1 MASATTIMFM
11 VCGLSFDLMTVAHA
25 NEFLKHPPQALRELV
40 SEQDIQVSLL
50 DEVEGSLGTGSA
62 TKRLSEMEA
71 ILRPIIAA
79 LPKNQHD
86 NLGHAAVRYALHRLF
101 VLRHGW
107 VITGLGADGD
117 ASNSGSPAGVLKDR
131 VPAYIEGLFEKRL
144 SGKGFGLH
152 EVAVLAATV
161 EHLIHNEA
169 VSRLGSAFNVH
180 MLPLTASINEASA
193 RDVLDTY
200 MTTFILGENLKNM
213 TLEDA
218 VSLKAE
224 MPEIFLAWHDT
235 QKFVHDVQANV
246 TKGDSNLDFASLAKV
261 AEIVGEQFGSFQ
273 DAECRELKGKLMDME
288 YRGTGRVKLSD
299 FYKPALGGAWTF
311 QESVSYLRSLG
322 LLDESD
328 PNQPSVMIANYVTS
342 KTNCIASSGFYS
354 VCCKNECE
362 GLLGHIEE
370 NIGASEAKP
379 AAIAA
384 LVAKLPSST
393 IHFVPNA
400 SGTAPSTLSTNLLQR
415 LDDIAANHAG
425 TVPLHG
431 RLFAQ
436 WMHHVYPRECPYPHI
451 SGTTESKLV
460 DEWMDQSGTEG
471 TASEEEMRQ
480 FVTQAEN
487 VSTILVQDD
496 LPVEDMMPWSPEE
509 ELVVVGPLTSEEILR
524 PAASTPAAMRSMVLL
539 TIAGSLSF
547 AMIQGLQATSELG
560 KGRALPK
567 YVI

>member
-11 VCGLSFDLMTVAHA
+11 VCGLSFDLMTVARA

-79 LPKNQHD
+79 LPKNQHG

-200 MTTFILGENLKNM
+200 MTTFILGENLKNL

-218 VSLKAE
+218 VNLKAE

-235 QKFVHDVQANV
+235 QKFVHGVQANV
-246 TKGDSNLDFASLAKV
+246 TKGQRNLDFAALAKV

-273 DAECRELKGKLMDME
+273 DTECRELKGKLMDME

-311 QESVSYLRSLG
+311 QESVGYLRSLG

-328 PNQPSVMIANYVTS
+328 PIQPSVMIANYVTS
-342 KTNCIASSGFYS
+342 KSNCIASSGFYS

-362 GLLGHIEE
+362 GLLGYIEE

-384 LVAKLPSST
+384 LVANLPSST
-393 IHFVPNA
+393 VHLVPNA
-400 SGTAPSTLSTNLLQR
+400 SGTAPATLSTNLLQR

-471 TASEEEMRQ
+471 VASEEEMRQ
-480 FVTQAEN
+480 FVTQTEN
-487 VSTILVQDD
+487 VSTILVQAD
-496 LPVEDMMPWSPEE
+496 LPVEDIMPWSPEE

-524 PAASTPAAMRSMVLL
+524 PAASTPAAMRSVALL
-539 TIAGSLSF
+539 AIAGSLSF
-547 AMIQGLQATSELG
+547 AMIQGLQATSEVG
-560 KGRALPK
+560 KGQALPK